1 MLTTFQVWVDK
12 ILVILYQDRKI
23 HVVQLLA
30 LEESIL
36 TQLKIWFQKL
46 KFMKLLKVSIRE
58 KDFSQTMI

>member
-1 MLTTFQVWVDK
+1 MLTIFQVWVDK

-58 KDFSQTMI
+58 KDLSQTMI